1 MTKITKEEMQ
11 KALDPMVEKLLKM
24 AKNQVSKE
32 KLQNYTFYFKFLP
45 NPNRQ
50 VLTHFALDI
59 MLYDKDPNKCIDP
72 FTCNP
77 LSLSTMKDNSTVF
90 EIYRENVRK
99 NYTDSEG
106 EKIWEQTR
114 IGKLS
119 SDYHESLLVR
129 RISDQKH
136 GYNIDLK
143 PLYFDSEQAEK
154 DYLKLVYAIDT
165 EILNGR
171 HNEIEVIDDLFED
184 YQAILDSFSE

>member
-11 KALDPMVEKLLKM
+11 KALDPMVDKLLKM

-32 KLQNYTFYFKFLP
+32 KLPNYTFYFKFLP

-72 FTCNP
+72 FMRNP
-77 LSLSTMKDNSTVF
+77 LSMMKDNSTVF

-99 NYTDSEG
+99 QYTDSEG

-119 SDYHESLLVR
+119 SDCHESLLVR

-136 GYNIDLK
+136 GYDIDLK
-143 PLYFDSEQAEK
+143 ALYFDSEQAEK

-171 HNEIEVIDDLFED
+171 HDDTLIEVIDDLFED
-184 YQAILDSFSE
+184 YQAILDSFIK